1 MKQRAYIWVTESK
14 AQAVPS
20 AVLPRKSSLEHN
32 TELCSSCHWQRHFQ
46 PVSSVRCL
54 L

>member
-14 AQAVPS
+14 SQVVPS
-20 AVLPRKSSLEHN
+20 TVLPRKSSFGHN
-32 TELCSSCHWQRHFQ
+32 TELCSSCHCQRHFQ
-46 PVSSVRCL
+46 PVSSMRCL